1 MFILLSLYIVR
12 HGETEWNIE
21 NKLQGWM
28 DSALTNKGIEHSLR
42 LQKRLEPVNFTI
54 IYSSPSGRAVHTANL
69 IKGLQNIEIIPVEH
83 LKEIHLGSWEG
94 KTHDEVK
101 LLEPEHYENFW
112 NAPHLYVADT
122 GETFE
127 QLHQRVKNFLSS
139 LVAKHTNGNILIVTH
154 TVFIKML
161 LAYVKQLPISEL
173 WGPPYI
179 KDTSLSIIEIENGRG
194 IIRLEAD
201 IEHLLTEEF
210 I

>member
-1 MFILLSLYIVR
+1 MLTLYIVR

-21 NKLQGWM
+21 NKLQGWK

-42 LQKRLEPVNFTI
+42 LQKRLEPIRFHH
-54 IYSSPSGRAVHTANL
+54 IYASPSGRAVHTANL
-69 IKGLQNIEIIPVEH
+69 IKGLQNIEVKTDEN

-94 KTHDEVK
+94 KTHDDVK
-101 LLEPEHYENFW
+101 LLDPERYNHFW

-127 QLHQRVKNFLSS
+127 QLKTRVENFVSS
-139 LVAKHTNGNILIVTH
+139 IVAEHTKGNILIVTH

-179 KDTSLSIIEIENGRG
+179 KDTSLSIIEIENGRSN
-194 IIRLEAD
+194 IRLEAD

>member
-1 MFILLSLYIVR
+1 MLTLYIVR
-12 HGETEWNIE
+12 HGETKWNIE

-28 DSALTNKGIEHSLR
+28 DSALTNKGIEHTLR
-42 LQKRLEPVNFTI
+42 LQKRLEPIHFQH
-54 IYSSPSGRAVHTANL
+54 IYASPSGRAVHTANL
-69 IKGLQNIEIIPVEH
+69 IKGLQNIEVKTDEN

-101 LLEPEHYENFW
+101 LLEPMRYDHFW

-122 GETFE
+122 GESFV
-127 QLHQRVKNFLSS
+127 QLQQRVKNFVSS
-139 LVAKHTNGNILIVTH
+139 IVTEHTKGNILIVTH
-154 TVFIKML
+154 TVFIKMI

-179 KDTSLSIIEIENGRG
+179 KDTSLSIIEIENGRSN
-194 IIRLEAD
+194 IRLEAD

>member
-1 MFILLSLYIVR
+1 LLSLYIVR

-42 LQKRLEPVNFTI
+42 LQKRLEPVNFTS

-69 IKGLQNIEIIPVEH
+69 IKGLQNLEVKTVEN

-101 LLEPEHYENFW
+101 LLEPERYEHFW

-122 GETFE
+122 GETFQ
-127 QLHQRVKNFLSS
+127 QLQQRVENFLSS
-139 LVAKHTNGNILIVTH
+139 IVYKHTEGNILIVTH

-161 LAYVKQLPISEL
+161 LAVVKHLPISNL

-179 KDTSLSIIEIENGRG
+179 KDTSLSIIEIENGRSN
-194 IIRLEAD
+194 IRLEAD

>member
-1 MFILLSLYIVR
+1 MLTLYIVR

-21 NKLQGWM
+21 NKLQGWK

-42 LQKRLEPVNFTI
+42 LQKRLEPIHFHH
-54 IYSSPSGRAVHTANL
+54 IYASPSGRAVHTANL
-69 IKGLQNIEIIPVEH
+69 IKGLQNIEVKTDEN

-94 KTHDEVK
+94 KTHDDVK
-101 LLEPEHYENFW
+101 LLEPERYNHFW

-127 QLHQRVKNFLSS
+127 QLKTRVENFLSS
-139 LVAKHTNGNILIVTH
+139 IVAEHTKGNILIVTH

-179 KDTSLSIIEIENGRG
+179 KDTSLSIIEIENGSSN
-194 IIRLEAD
+194 IRLEAD

>member
-1 MFILLSLYIVR
+1 MLTLYIVR

-42 LQKRLEPVNFTI
+42 LQKRLEPVYFQH
-54 IYSSPSGRAVHTANL
+54 IYASPSGRAIHTANL
-69 IKGLQNIEIIPVEH
+69 IKGLQNIEVKTDEN

-101 LLEPEHYENFW
+101 LNEPERYDHFW

-127 QLHQRVKNFLSS
+127 QLQQRVDNFLSS
-139 LVAKHTNGNILIVTH
+139 IVTEHTEGNILVVTH

-161 LAYVKQLPISEL
+161 LANVKQLPISEL

-179 KDTSLSIIEIENGRG
+179 KDTSLSIIEFENSSSN
-194 IIRLEAD
+194 ILLEAD